1 MLINRFLWCFLHA
14 CGDVSFEGYATIG
27 NKVFSPRMWRCFSGR
42 RWDYMKAE
50 VFSTHVEM
58 FLLWTDTWTDRHRF
72 LHACGDVSYNLM
84 RRQHQELFSPRMW
97 RCFYYL
103 NSRLDRRDVFST
115 HVEMFPPSDSV
126 RTQRSG
132 FLHACGDVSVL
143 HTPDLHIRRFSP
155 RMWRCFQLCSDC
167 VWGWDVFSTHVEMFL
182 PMRSSQARC
191 SGFLHA
197 CGDVLMDW
205 PISICKSISKGTS
218 PER

>member
-1 MLINRFLWCFLHA
+1 MFLGKKMRLYEGGSFLHA
-14 CGDVSFEGYATIG
+14 CGDVSSMNRHLDRQAS
-27 NKVFSPRMWRCFSGR
+27 FSPRMWRCFLQPYETPASG
-42 RWDYMKAE
+42 A
-50 VFSTHVEM
+50 
-58 FLLWTDTWTDRHRF
+58 
-72 LHACGDVSYNLM
+72 
-84 RRQHQELFSPRMW
+84 
-97 RCFYYL
+97 
-103 NSRLDRRDVFST
+103 VFST